1 MVRIHQGALVTAR
14 VLGDA
19 KGPARHCYD
28 TNGCGRQKRSFF
40 RQGACKTD
48 AIELDQVNSIREA
61 NTLFLWGGGNQV
73 QVKQANLQ

>member
-28 TNGCGRQKRSFF
+28 TNGCGQQKRSFF

-48 AIELDQVNSIREA
+48 AIELDQVNSIQEA
-61 NTLFLWGGGNQV
+61 DTLFSVGAVNQV